1 MSRVRVPF
9 PALNPAV
16 AGLFFGGVAKWSK
29 AKVCKTFIRQ
39 FESDRRLL
47 KIYLSKKRR
56 SATRHLAGESDRRL
70 KSSHPFSLIIYYTY
84 ILRSLKDHKR
94 YIGST
99 DNLIRR
105 VDEHNDGLVKST
117 KNRRPLVLI
126 YSEEFHSKTEAL
138 KREKFFKSGYG
149 RSFLKKIGK

>member
-1 MSRVRVPF
+1 LVERNLAKVD
-9 PALNPAV
+9 V
-16 AGLFFGGVAKWSK
+16 AGSSPVSRSNPDRVGIIFFGGVAKWSK
-29 AKVCKTFIRQ
+29 AKVCKTFIRR
-39 FESDRRLL
+39 F
-47 KIYLSKKRR
+47 
-56 SATRHLAGESDRRL
+56 ESDRRL
-70 KSSHPFSLIIYYTY
+70 KSFLPSSLIMYYTY
-84 ILRSLKDHKR
+84 VLHSLRDQKR

-99 DNLIRR
+99 DSLIRR
-105 VDEHNDGLVKST
+105 VDEHNNGLVKST

>member
-1 MSRVRVPF
+1 M
-9 PALNPAV
+9 
-16 AGLFFGGVAKWSK
+16 
-29 AKVCKTFIRQ
+29 
-39 FESDRRLL
+39 
-47 KIYLSKKRR
+47 
-56 SATRHLAGESDRRL
+56 
-70 KSSHPFSLIIYYTY
+70 YYTY
-84 ILRSLKDHKR
+84 VLHSLKDDNR

>member
-1 MSRVRVPF
+1 
-9 PALNPAV
+9 
-16 AGLFFGGVAKWSK
+16 
-29 AKVCKTFIRQ
+29 
-39 FESDRRLL
+39 
-47 KIYLSKKRR
+47 
-56 SATRHLAGESDRRL
+56 
-70 KSSHPFSLIIYYTY
+70 LIMYYTY

-126 YSEEFHSKTEAL
+126 HSEEFHSKIEAL
-138 KREKFFKSGYG
+138 KQEKFFKSGYG
-149 RSFLKKIGK
+149 RSFLKKNGK